1 MQQHYK
7 TSCMRNI
14 IFLLCLLPA
23 CVWGQRNLK
32 GLEKEMNQ
40 AIKGFK
46 GDIGFYIEDLKTG
59 RSIGLHADSIFPT
72 ASIVK
77 VPILVGIADKLEKG
91 ELQYEQKITYK
102 DSLLYEGE
110 DILGSFKTDEKIA
123 LNKVIMLMMTTS
135 DNTASLWLQSL
146 AGTGTRINELMN
158 GLGLTHT
165 RVNSRTEGR
174 EENRSQYGW
183 GQTTPREM
191 ATLYKMIVNKQVISA
206 PASERMLRIMGRNI
220 WDDEA
225 LSAIPAGV
233 FVASKNG
240 AVNRS
245 RSEVL
250 YVNGKRA
257 YLFSV
262 FTKNN
267 EDQSWEPNNEA
278 WVLTRKLSEMVWG
291 HFSK

>member
-1 MQQHYK
+1 
-7 TSCMRNI
+7 MRII
-14 IFLLCLLPA
+14 IFCLCFLPA
-23 CVWGQRNLK
+23 CVWGQRKWK
-32 GLEKEMNQ
+32 GLENEMTE
-40 AIKGFK
+40 AVKGFK
-46 GDIGFYIEDLKTG
+46 GEIGFYIEDLKTG
-59 RSIGLHADSIFPT
+59 RSIGFHADTIFPS

-77 VPILVGIADKLEKG
+77 VPILAGIADKLEKG

-110 DILGSFKTDEKIA
+110 DILGSFKADEKIA

-146 AGTGTRINELMN
+146 AGTGTRINEIMN

-174 EENRSQYGW
+174 EENRTQYGW

-191 ATLYKMIVNKQVISA
+191 ATLFKMMVNKQVISA
-206 PASERMLRIMGRNI
+206 TASERMLRIMGRNI

-225 LSAIPAGV
+225 LSAIPAGI

-267 EDQSWEPNNEA
+267 EDQSWEANNEA
-278 WVLTRKLSEMVWG
+278 WVLTRQLSKMVWKY
-291 HFSK
+291 FSK